1 MTQRVMFKMEPSIYP
16 YSVMCQPLFKSSVSI
31 SCYSTGDFIENVLHR
46 CCFFLSLCISRV
58 PQKKKKKATDSWKFL
73 HMWFLCCSPPGPP
86 FIVSPPGNIT
96 VNISQDAFFTCQAE
110 AYPRNLTYTWFW
122 EEDNVFFKK

>member
-1 MTQRVMFKMEPSIYP
+1 MKK
-16 YSVMCQPLFKSSVSI
+16 PLQKANL
-31 SCYSTGDFIENVLHR
+31 IENKNTLPAVAER
-46 CCFFLSLCISRV
+46 
-58 PQKKKKKATDSWKFL
+58 
-73 HMWFLCCSPPGPP
+73 PP
-86 FIVSPPGNIT
+86 FIVSPPENIT